1 MNRAL
6 PIAVESAAVQLRA
19 LANPARLGILL
30 TLLAG
35 EQSVGAL
42 ELSLGLRQP
51 NLSQHLG
58 ELREVGLVVA
68 RREARAV
75 IYGLADNAARRLA
88 AALVQGFGGTLAAP
102 PPVTAVDRPG
112 QSAPFATVGGSE

>member
-1 MNRAL
+1 MNAAL
-6 PIAVESAAVQLRA
+6 PIGVEPAVAQLRA

-35 EQSVGAL
+35 ERSVAAL
-42 ELSLGLRQP
+42 EAALGLRQP

-58 ELREVGLVVA
+58 ELREAGLVVA

-75 IYGLADNAARRLA
+75 IYALADDAARRLA
-88 AALVQGFGGTLAAP
+88 ASLVQGFGGAAVP
-102 PPVTAVDRPG
+102 PPGPVA
-112 QSAPFATVGGSE
+112 AFATAGGSA